1 MILVTGAGGTV
12 GSEVVK
18 QLQSSGAK
26 FRAAYHSPEK
36 AAAARAKGIDTVVID
51 LNRPETLRDALRGV
65 DKLFLLSAGGGTSQ
79 IEQET
84 RATEAAK
91 AAGVKHIV
99 KLSVWGAET
108 EGFSFAKIH
117 RAVEKVIEKS
127 GLAWTFL
134 RPNGFMQNMA
144 NYNAGTIKE
153 QGAFYGS
160 VGDAKISHINV
171 KDIAAVAVK
180 VLTGT
185 GHENK
190 AYSLS
195 GPEALSYSDV
205 AKKLSAASGRDVKYV
220 NLTDE
225 QLKGGMTGAGIPAD
239 YADALVD
246 LNRAYRKDIAGK
258 VTDDVKRVTG
268 RDPISFDQYAKEN
281 AAAFR

>member
-12 GSEVVK
+12 GSEVVR
-18 QLQSSGAK
+18 QLQSAGAT
-26 FRAAYHSPEK
+26 FRAAYHSADK
-36 AAAARAKGIDTVVID
+36 AAAAKAKGIDAVAID
-51 LNRPETLRDALRGV
+51 YDKPETLRDALRGV
-65 DKLFLLSAGGGTSQ
+65 DKLFLLSNGGATQ

-84 RATEAAK
+84 RAAEAAK

-99 KLSVWGAET
+99 KLSVWGAEG

-117 RAVEKVIEKS
+117 RAAEKAIEKT

-144 NYNAGTIKE
+144 NYNGASIKG

-160 VGDAKISHINV
+160 VGNTKISHVNV

-180 VLTGT
+180 TLTEP

-190 AYSLS
+190 AYTLS
-195 GPEALSYSDV
+195 GPEALTYQEV
-205 AKKLSAASGRDVKYV
+205 AQKIGKAAGREVKYV
-220 NLTDE
+220 DLPDD
-225 QLKGGMTGAGIPAD
+225 QLKGGMVGAGIPAQ
-239 YADALVD
+239 YADAIVD
-246 LNRAYRKDIAGK
+246 LNRYYRKDTASK

-268 RDPISFDQYAKEN
+268 RAPISFDQYAKES
-281 AAAFR
+281 AGAFK